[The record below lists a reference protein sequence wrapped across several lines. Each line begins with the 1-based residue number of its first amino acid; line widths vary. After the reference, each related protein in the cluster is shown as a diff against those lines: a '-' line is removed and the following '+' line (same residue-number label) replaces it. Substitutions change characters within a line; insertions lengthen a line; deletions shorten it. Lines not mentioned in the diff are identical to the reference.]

1 MSIIGEP
8 EHFVQLWSFKP
19 KCLTAR
25 WGEDIVRVQ
34 VSRRRHTKSKAK
46 TQVSQAGVVRRIAK
60 EFQFISMFSQLSADL
75 ESAFHN
81 KDFADV
87 KVELYSMSKIDRKS
101 SMLFSD

>member
-1 MSIIGEP
+1 
-8 EHFVQLWSFKP
+8 
-19 KCLTAR
+19 
-25 WGEDIVRVQ
+25 
-34 VSRRRHTKSKAK
+34 
-46 TQVSQAGVVRRIAK
+46 
-60 EFQFISMFSQLSADL
+60 MFSQLSADL